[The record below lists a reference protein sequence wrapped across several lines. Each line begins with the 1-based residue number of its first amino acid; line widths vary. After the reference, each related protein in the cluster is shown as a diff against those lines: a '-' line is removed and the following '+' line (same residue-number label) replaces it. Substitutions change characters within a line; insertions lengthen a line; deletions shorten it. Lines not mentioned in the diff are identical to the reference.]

1 MANAVGFNERF
12 SIVRVFANLF
22 RAIAANWVALL
33 LFSAMLALV
42 GTAFNAL
49 TMNETIKLMPTG
61 PGADANSGDPL
72 ALFKA
77 PLYWLGLLVAM
88 LVSSFGLAGLIA
100 GCLASDTDDRP
111 DLSGL
116 FSAGGRN
123 MLRVF
128 GQTLFALFLV
138 VLASIPIGIMLAI
151 FVAATFSVATPDPT
165 IIGIVVLGGL
175 GLVFAIFMAIWGV
188 STQAMVA
195 EDIGLFASL
204 GRSWVLTKGSRFW
217 VLLAYVL
224 FFGVYFLVLYAAQ
237 GFSTSFMLDLWRKQ
251 FAVALALNA
260 ATTTVLTPLVASFM
274 ASLYREV
281 RLVREGDTTVGLADV
296 FA

>member
-1 MANAVGFNERF
+1 MANEFGSNERF

-22 RAIAANWVALL
+22 RAIAANWAVLL

-49 TMNETIKLMPTG
+49 TVNETIKLMSTG
-61 PGADANSGDPL
+61 AGVDANSGDPL

-77 PLYWLGLLVAM
+77 PLYWLGLLAAM

-100 GCLASDTDDRP
+100 GCLAYDTDDRP
-111 DLSGL
+111 DLGAL
-116 FSAGGRN
+116 FSASGRN
-123 MLRVF
+123 MMRVF
-128 GQTLFALFLV
+128 GQTLLALFLV
-138 VLASIPIGIMLAI
+138 VLASIPIGILLAI
-151 FVAATFSVATPDPT
+151 YISATFSVAAPDPVV
-165 IIGIVVLGGL
+165 IGIVVLCGL
-175 GLVFAIFMAIWGV
+175 GLVFAILLAIWGV

-195 EDIGLFASL
+195 EDIGIFASL
-204 GRSWVLTKGSRFW
+204 GRSWILTKGSRFW
-217 VLLAYVL
+217 VLLAYLL
-224 FFGVYFLVLYAAQ
+224 FFGVYFILLYAAQ
-237 GFSTSFMLDLWRKQ
+237 GFSTSFMLDLWRTQ
-251 FAVALALNA
+251 FAGALALNVV
-260 ATTTVLTPLVASFM
+260 TTTVLTPLMASFM